1 MDSTVSRI
9 CSCCMLTA
17 LLLLCPGSAQK
28 SKQTGD
34 TFKTELF
41 LNGDDLDSG
50 LYEGEVRGRRLFG
63 GSQIP
68 HGWGTIYYF
77 TTDKYNRQNYTGDW
91 VNGTREGNGTTF
103 WRDGSIYSG
112 EYRNGLEDGF
122 GNIRYPNGNTLDATF
137 EQGKIQG
144 HGVFRYANGD
154 QREGIFTD
162 NILSGQVIFTRANG
176 TTILEEWDNGKRIE
190 AKKETTPNEHAEERT
205 ETRRPDNAPTRRPDN
220 TNVKGDD
227 DSATTAAEPAVERPV
242 DTPSDHGHGGVEVS
256 DHELDADLGDLP
268 TLWYSETHQIQTDDN
283 LTPNQDITSSTFE
296 AFDNALRQAHDAG
309 ETEHNPALNRINLKH
324 VLDIVKKWDDSR
336 IKVDR
341 RGRRVDTDSGAKSER
356 RFLIDF

>member
-1 MDSTVSRI
+1 MAGLAHI
-9 CSCCMLTA
+9 CRCVLVIAAMLTGHA
-17 LLLLCPGSAQK
+17 SAQR
-28 SKQTGD
+28 SKESSE

-68 HGWGTIYYF
+68 HGRGTIYYF

-137 EQGKIQG
+137 ELGKIQG

-190 AKKETTPNEHAEERT
+190 AKKETTQNDNGDVEDRNSRPAAAAAAAAREE
-205 ETRRPDNAPTRRPDN
+205 EK
-220 TNVKGDD
+220 VL
-227 DSATTAAEPAVERPV
+227 AA
-242 DTPSDHGHGGVEVS
+242 TPSGDNNRQVDHDLDHEVDHGHQ
-256 DHELDADLGDLP
+256 LDLDLGDLP
-268 TLWYSETHQIQTDDN
+268 TLWYSETHLIRTDDT
-283 LTPNQDITSSTFE
+283 LTPSQVGASSV
-296 AFDNALRQAHDAG
+296 FDPSDNSVRQSQGAA
-309 ETEHNPALNRINLKH
+309 EHNPAGNQINLRH
-324 VLDIVKKWDDSR
+324 VLDIVKKWDGTR
-336 IKVDR
+336 VQVDR
-341 RGRRVDTDSGAKSER
+341 RGRRIDSDGGLKQEKGR